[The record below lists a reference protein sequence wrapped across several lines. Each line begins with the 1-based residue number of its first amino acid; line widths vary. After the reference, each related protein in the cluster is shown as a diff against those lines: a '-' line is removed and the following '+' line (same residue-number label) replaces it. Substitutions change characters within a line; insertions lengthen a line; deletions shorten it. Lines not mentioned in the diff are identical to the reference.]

1 MTHTPSAAGPPAPPV
16 PHVPAQPGPPPGPGS
31 GPSAEGSAPPPAPPA
46 RRSAWAE
53 TTAQLRAAATTEP
66 GRLRI
71 IGAVLAALVVA
82 FGAVTA
88 LEIADRASSAD
99 AVVNRSQP
107 LSADAASIYRS
118 LADAD
123 TAAASGF
130 LAGAQEPAAVRE
142 RYRRD
147 IASASRL
154 LVKAAANTDGSTD
167 SRRWIT
173 TLNEQLPRYTGL
185 VERARANNRQ
195 GLPLGGAYLRYANQL
210 MTTELLPAAQKL
222 YEEETARLDD
232 DHGDARLWPFVSL
245 GLGVVAIGGL
255 VWAQRRNYRRTNR
268 VFNHGLL
275 AATAASTVVL
285 LWLGVGHAVARA
297 GLDEARAKGQESLKV
312 LNDARISSLKA
323 RANENLTLVARGAV
337 LTADGKS
344 DKYET
349 DYTAGMS
356 SLTASLGRAGQL
368 ADDGAG
374 RTPVADAVS
383 AASEWKNRHKDAGE
397 TDRAGDYDGALAK
410 VIGSDGSTGQCFDR
424 VDAALEKALAHEQ
437 AEFTESA
444 EGGRGALAA
453 LPVGAAV
460 LAVLGA
466 VGAVL
471 GIGRRLSEYR

>member
-1 MTHTPSAAGPPAPPV
+1 MPSAAGPPAPPV
-16 PHVPAQPGPPPGPGS
+16 PHVPAQPAPSPGPRS
-31 GPSAEGSAPPPAPPA
+31 DPSAERSAPPSGPPA
-46 RRSAWAE
+46 RRSARAE
-53 TTAQLRAAATTEP
+53 TTARLRATATTEP

-130 LAGAQEPAAVRE
+130 LAGAQEPEAMRE
-142 RYRRD
+142 RYRAD

-154 LVKAAANTDGSTD
+154 LVKAAGNTDGSTD
-167 SRRWIT
+167 SRRWIA

-222 YEEETARLDD
+222 YEEETARLDE
-232 DHGDARLWPFVSL
+232 DHDDARTWPFLSL
-245 GLGVVAIGGL
+245 GLGVVALGGL
-255 VWAQRRNYRRTNR
+255 VWAQRRNYLRTNR
-268 VFNHGLL
+268 VFNPGLL
-275 AATAASTVVL
+275 AATAASAVVL
-285 LWLGVGHAVARA
+285 LWLGIGHAVARA
-297 GLDEARAKGQESLKV
+297 GLDEARADGQESLKV

-344 DKYET
+344 DKYES

-356 SLTASLGRAGQL
+356 SLTASLGRAGRL

-383 AASEWKNRHKDAGE
+383 AASEWRNRHKDAGE

-410 VIGSDGSTGQCFDR
+410 VIGSEGSTGQCFDR

-444 EGGRGALAA
+444 EGGRGALAG

-460 LAVLGA
+460 LAVLA
-466 VGAVL
+466 AAGAVL

>member
-1 MTHTPSAAGPPAPPV
+1 MTYTPSAGAPAPPAPPGV
-16 PHVPAQPGPPPGPGS
+16 PVQAQPGYEGS
-31 GPSAEGSAPPPAPPA
+31 RPSGDQSAPPPGTLA

-88 LEIADRASSAD
+88 FEIADRASAAD
-99 AVVNRSQP
+99 AVVSRSQP

-130 LAGAQEPAAVRE
+130 LAGAQEPAEVRE
-142 RYRRD
+142 RYRKD
-147 IASASRL
+147 IANASLL
-154 LVKAAANTDGSTD
+154 LVKAAANTDGSTE
-167 SRRWIT
+167 SGRFIA

-185 VERARANNRQ
+185 IERARANNRQ
-195 GLPLGGAYLRYANQL
+195 GLPLGGAYLRYANQQ

-222 YEEETARLDD
+222 YEAETARLDQ
-232 DHGDARLWPFVSL
+232 DHGDARLWPFLSL
-245 GLGVVAIGGL
+245 AIGVGALGVL
-255 VWAQRRNYRRTNR
+255 VWAQRRNYHRTNR

-285 LWLGVGHAVARA
+285 LWLAVGHTVARTEL
-297 GLDEARAKGQESLKV
+297 GDARAHGQESLKV
-312 LNDARISSLKA
+312 LNDARINSLKA

-349 DYTAGMS
+349 DYTSGMDRLS
-356 SLTASLGRAGQL
+356 AALGRARTL
-368 ADDGAG
+368 ADDGEG
-374 RTPVADAVS
+374 RTPVAAAVS
-383 AASEWKNRHKDAGE
+383 AVSEWKSRHKSASD
-397 TDRAGDYDGALAK
+397 TDKAGDYEGALAK
-410 VIGSDGSTGQCFDR
+410 VIGEKESTGQSFDR
-424 VDAALEKALAHEQ
+424 VDSALEQALEHEQ

-444 EGGRGALAA
+444 EDGRGALTA